1 VLKAIAFAGL
11 FAVAGLILF
20 ALAAPL
26 LIPNPNLRAAGATA
40 FPFIVIV
47 CGGAGFV
54 LGWRG
59 CKK

>member
-1 VLKAIAFAGL
+1 MLKAILFAVL

-20 ALAAPL
+20 AMAAPL
-26 LIPNPNLRAAGATA
+26 VLPAASLRTAGALA

-54 LGWRG
+54 MGWRG
-59 CKK
+59 RNK